1 MIDVQSLIQ
10 HLYVFFAHLG
20 GFGLVLLGILD
31 SSFLIMPLGN
41 DLLLVGLTS
50 QHHNRLIYYIPMA
63 VLGSTLGVL
72 VLDLVLRGAGED
84 GLKKHISAR
93 RVEYLKKKVSDNAG
107 FAVALAA
114 LAPPPFPFT
123 PVIAAA
129 SAFSYP
135 RWKLLSV
142 IAGARLIRF
151 TIIGFLAVWLG
162 TYILTLAKTPEFE
175 YAMVGFIL
183 LCVVGSAFSIYSW
196 VYRSRRK

>member
-1 MIDVQSLIQ
+1 MQSLIQ
-10 HLYVFFAHLG
+10 HLYIFFAHLG
-20 GFGLVLLGILD
+20 AFGLVLLGILD
-31 SSFLIMPLGN
+31 SSFLMMPLGN

-63 VLGSTLGVL
+63 ALGSTLGVL
-72 VLDLVLRGAGED
+72 LLDLVLRGSGEE
-84 GLKKHISAR
+84 GLKKQLSGK
-93 RVEYLKKKVSDNAG
+93 RVEYLKRKVSANAG
-107 FAVALAA
+107 WAVALAA

-151 TIIGFLAVWLG
+151 TIIGFLAIWLG
-162 TYILTLAKTPEFE
+162 RHILTLAKSPAFE
-175 YAMVGFIL
+175 WAMAGFIG
-183 LCVVGSAFSIYSW
+183 LCVLGSGFSIYNW

>member
-1 MIDVQSLIQ
+1 VQSLIQ

-20 GFGLVLLGILD
+20 AFGLVLLGILD
-31 SSFLIMPLGN
+31 SSFLMMPLGN

-50 QHHNRLIYYIPMA
+50 LHHDRLIFYIPMA

-72 VLDLVLRGAGED
+72 LLDLVLRGTGEE
-84 GLKKHISAR
+84 GLKKHISGK
-93 RVEYLKKKVSDNAG
+93 RVEYLKKKVSDRAG

-114 LAPPPFPFT
+114 IAPPPFPFT

-129 SAFSYP
+129 SAFNYP

-142 IAGARLIRF
+142 IAGTRLVRF
-151 TIIGFLAVWLG
+151 TIIGFLAIWLG
-162 TYILTLAKTPEFE
+162 RHILTLAKTPAFVWTM
-175 YAMVGFIL
+175 AGFIG
-183 LCVVGSAFSIYSW
+183 LCVAGSAYSIYGW

>member
-1 MIDVQSLIQ
+1 MQSLIQ
-10 HLYVFFAHLG
+10 HLYLFFAHLG
-20 GFGLVLLGILD
+20 PFGLVLLGILD
-31 SSFLIMPLGN
+31 SSFLMMPLGN

-50 QHHNRLIYYIPMA
+50 QHHDQLIYYIPMA
-63 VLGSTLGVL
+63 TLGSTLGVL
-72 VLDLVLRGAGED
+72 LLDLVLRGTGEE
-84 GLKKHISAR
+84 GLKKQISAR
-93 RVEYLKKKVSDNAG
+93 RVGYLKKKVSTHAG
-107 FAVALAA
+107 WAVAFAA

-151 TIIGFLAVWLG
+151 TIIGLLAIWLG
-162 TYILTLAKTPEFE
+162 RHIITLAKTPAFE
-175 YAMVGFIL
+175 WVMAGFIG
-183 LCVVGSAFSIYSW
+183 LCVVGSAYSIYNW

>member
-1 MIDVQSLIQ
+1 VQSLIQ
-10 HLYVFFAHLG
+10 HLYLFFAHLG
-20 GFGLVLLGILD
+20 PFGLVLLGILD
-31 SSFLIMPLGN
+31 SSFLMMPLGN

-50 QHHNRLIYYIPMA
+50 QHHDQLIYYIPMA
-63 VLGSTLGVL
+63 TLGSTLGVL
-72 VLDLVLRGAGED
+72 LLDLVLRGTGEE
-84 GLKKHISAR
+84 GLKKQISAR
-93 RVEYLKKKVSDNAG
+93 RVGYLKKKVSTHAG
-107 FAVALAA
+107 WAVAFAA

-151 TIIGFLAVWLG
+151 TIIGLLAIWLG
-162 TYILTLAKTPEFE
+162 RHIITLAKTPAFE
-175 YAMVGFIL
+175 WVMAGFIG
-183 LCVVGSAFSIYSW
+183 LCVVGSAYSIYNW

>member
-1 MIDVQSLIQ
+1 MQSLIQ

-20 GFGLVLLGILD
+20 PFGLVLLGILD
-31 SSFLIMPLGN
+31 SSFLMMPLGN
-41 DLLLVGLTS
+41 DLLLVGLTI
-50 QHHNRLIYYIPMA
+50 QHHNQLIYYIPMA
-63 VLGSTLGVL
+63 ALGSTLGVL
-72 VLDLVLRGAGED
+72 LLDLVLRGSGEE
-84 GLKKHISAR
+84 GLKKQISAR
-93 RVEYLKKKVSDNAG
+93 RVEYLKKKVSTHAG
-107 FAVALAA
+107 WAVAFAA

-151 TIIGFLAVWLG
+151 TIIGLLAIWLG
-162 TYILTLAKTPEFE
+162 QHIITLAKTPAFE
-175 YAMVGFIL
+175 WAMVGFIG
-183 LCVVGSAFSIYSW
+183 LCVIGSAYSIYNW